1 MKQWLVY
8 LMCVRPPSYNEPY
21 WSSERDELSNDEN
34 PSEIFIKIK
43 DSTFVL
49 SYEPNKKMHQAQN
62 NHE

>member
-1 MKQWLVY
+1 
-8 LMCVRPPSYNEPY
+8 MCVGPPLL
-21 WSSERDELSNDEN
+21 SSERDEWSNDEN
-34 PSEIFIKIK
+34 PSELFIKIK